1 MIRPAKIFQAAVKH
15 QAEQNKKQAGNPAE
29 GAKNTAP
36 AAESAG
42 EKKAKRRVPSVRPKI
57 GTLL

>member
-15 QAEQNKKQAGNPAE
+15 QSEQNKKPAEAPAE
-29 GAKNTAP
+29 GAKNTA
-36 AAESAG
+36 AENAG
-42 EKKAKRRVPSVRPKI
+42 EKKAARKIPSVRPKI